1 LVWTGPIFGTYRLN
15 ADVGPFDKV
24 GVSAH
29 ALMPLSSDCANREQ
43 LVIDEGQLIAG
54 HYRLLERVG
63 SGSMG
68 VVWRARDER
77 LERVVAV
84 KQLLLQPGLTEGQKQ
99 DARRRALRE
108 ARIAAKLHHPNAI
121 VVFDV
126 AEHED
131 DPCIVM
137 EYLAARSLAE
147 ILGDQGSLSVA
158 EVAALG
164 TQIASAIAVAHAS
177 GIVHRDIKP
186 GNILI
191 TDSGIAKITD
201 FGIARAVGD
210 VTITQTGMFAGTPAY
225 LAPEVARGSE
235 PTSASDVFSF
245 GATLYDAVEGGPP
258 FPERQNQLALL
269 RLVAEGIVQP
279 PKQAGALTSLLMH
292 LLRPEPDD
300 RPTMSQASRL
310 LADLAGSK
318 LPATVL
324 AGVPRTP
331 TRPDLV
337 PAVTPADATKPV
349 TGAPPAGEVAPEPV
363 KPAEP
368 VEQADPEPMRSPAVP
383 SAAFLPTRTALAAQ
397 PGPSGQQG
405 VRKRALLIGA
415 VVLVLIVVGVGIFLA
430 DNSGGQPSNGQASGG
445 GAGQQ
450 TSRSQATTAPHAKG
464 GTTGSPNSG
473 LPSSG
478 SAPTS
483 AQTTGTIAYSDGG
496 NFAVAF
502 FSHAPKSP
510 TASWAQ
516 LSPGA
521 QSYYGNSEA
530 EFATYWAQVS
540 QVTITTVNDV
550 TKNPDGSLNVPV
562 PMTYGPTSNIQSA
575 TPQVRVVQVSP
586 GQLQIDGNT
595 LLPGTPSP
603 PNGGNSP

>member
-1 LVWTGPIFGTYRLN
+1 
-15 ADVGPFDKV
+15 
-24 GVSAH
+24 
-29 ALMPLSSDCANREQ
+29 MPLSSDCANREQ

-84 KQLLLQPGLTEGQKQ
+84 KQLLLLPGLTDEQKQ

-126 AEHED
+126 AEHNG

-191 TDSGIAKITD
+191 TDSGVAKITD
-201 FGIARAVGD
+201 FGIARAIGD

-225 LAPEVARGSE
+225 LAPEVARGSD

-279 PKQAGALTSLLMH
+279 PKQAGALTSLLMQ
-292 LLRPEPDD
+292 LLRSEPGD
-300 RPTMSQASRL
+300 RPSMSQASRL

-324 AGVPRTP
+324 AGVPRNP
-331 TRPDLV
+331 TRPDLL
-337 PAVTPADATKPV
+337 PAASSAEAPTAAEAEPEQ
-349 TGAPPAGEVAPEPV
+349 APPAP
-363 KPAEP
+363 
-368 VEQADPEPMRSPAVP
+368 
-383 SAAFLPTRTALAAQ
+383 AQ
-397 PGPSGQQG
+397 PGPGPRPAEAVAALPPAATALVERPNQSGGPKQAD

-415 VVLVLIVVGVGIFLA
+415 VALVIVLVGVGILLA
-430 DNSGGQPSNGQASGG
+430 NNGDGSSDNQAGGGG
-445 GAGQQ
+445 GAGRSSGQ
-450 TSRSQATTAPHAKG
+450 TQPTTTTHAKG
-464 GTTGSPNSG
+464 KSSPSSPSSSPSSITSVPSTGA
-473 LPSSG
+473 SSG
-478 SAPTS
+478 SINWGAAGEKVLAFYSTS
-483 AQTTGTIAYSDGG
+483 VLVSDPSAGWAMLSSTG
-496 NFAVAF
+496 
-502 FSHAPKSP
+502 
-510 TASWAQ
+510 
-516 LSPGA
+516 
-521 QSYYGNSEA
+521 QSYYGSEA
-530 EFATYWAQVS
+530 AFAAYWQQYAQVS
-540 QVTITTVNDV
+540 SANEHPVSPNTDGSVQVPADV
-550 TKNPDGSLNVPV
+550 T
-562 PMTYGPTSNIQSA
+562 YGATTPTSSPSTQHVSLRVIQSG
-575 TPQVRVVQVSP
+575 
-586 GQLQIDGNT
+586 GQLLIDSDSRVPGNA
-595 LLPGTPSP
+595 P
-603 PNGGNSP
+603 PPVTGNSQ